1 MESVSLFLSV
11 VLIEDPPQENG
22 AQPNQYSS
30 ISPPASPVDREEPFS
45 TYFEEKVAIPS
56 DVSQVPCSSHS
67 RPHTHG
73 KPTLK
78 NIWPGI
84 LIQLRICSVPVLHLS
99 WTSSSHSSDDNA
111 PVFPPLRYLVFVNYG
126 PLRDLVSWW
135 ASLTWIQETSS
146 LTSSLE
152 LKLALRWQ
160 LWSFECV
167 FFLVFFLV

>member
-1 MESVSLFLSV
+1 MSKTITRWQTALMENESISSFLSV

-67 RPHTHG
+67 R
-73 KPTLK
+73 TLME
-78 NIWPGI
+78 NRWRR
-84 LIQLRICSVPVLHLS
+84 LRICSVSVLHLGC
-99 WTSSSHSSDDNA
+99 TS
-111 PVFPPLRYLVFVNYG
+111 FPFIRWWYTCFSPLRYLVFVNYG

-135 ASLTWIQETSS
+135 ASLTWIQET
-146 LTSSLE
+146 
-152 LKLALRWQ
+152 
-160 LWSFECV
+160 
-167 FFLVFFLV
+167 